1 MEWVP
6 QNNWSIQGK
15 WKWNNLLVRLVILL
29 HAIAIK
35 TCYKQL
41 KINNIVH
48 LRVLFILMKATEGS
62 YYFDSWRIQNVG
74 CFVDIIVLLYF
85 VFASSKSRI
94 PKAELQRVFFL
105 RRGNQVHKYLRS
117 HNPPTHV
124 QNEEAEMT
132 SAELSSAK
140 RFWRDTN
147 AGQIKHY
154 FVIGFYSRQLKAKR
168 IQRKDFSW
176 CFHQWPII
184 TALPWYSSIRWRHLK
199 VYHNRQWLILRS
211 GNFGSIDELY
221 LIRRGNQEVIFL

>member
-1 MEWVP
+1 MCVCVEFDTPEEFKEQMEWVP

-15 WKWNNLLVRLVILL
+15 WKWNNLPVRLVILL

-41 KINNIVH
+41 KINNTVY
-48 LRVLFILMKATEGS
+48 LRVLFTLMKATEGC
-62 YYFDSWRIQNVG
+62 YYFDS
-74 CFVDIIVLLYF
+74 FVDIIVLLYF

-154 FVIGFYSRQLKAKR
+154 FVIGFYSSQL
-168 IQRKDFSW
+168 
-176 CFHQWPII
+176 
-184 TALPWYSSIRWRHLK
+184 
-199 VYHNRQWLILRS
+199 
-211 GNFGSIDELY
+211 
-221 LIRRGNQEVIFL
+221 